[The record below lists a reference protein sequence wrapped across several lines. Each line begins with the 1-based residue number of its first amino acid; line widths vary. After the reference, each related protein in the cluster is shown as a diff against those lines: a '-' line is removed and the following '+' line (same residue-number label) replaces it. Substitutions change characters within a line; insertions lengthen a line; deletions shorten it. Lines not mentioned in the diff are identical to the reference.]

1 MLKKS
6 RSLVALLAGSAACLS
21 PAAAMA
27 MQQHPRQFYD
37 MPAQDLGDALRNA
50 ARNADIELYASS
62 RDLEGKT
69 APPLK
74 GELTPREAIEAL
86 LKDSGLVARFEG
98 GSVVIANPM
107 PVAGGSETASE
118 PIIVTGSRITGAPTA
133 TPVVRV
139 TSEDIRN
146 AGHADLGEVARSL
159 PQNFGGGQNPGIGN
173 SQGAANENVNA
184 NGAST
189 FNLRGIGPNATLTL
203 INGNRFAYSSV
214 NSVIDV
220 SAIPI
225 AAVDRVE
232 VVADGASAI
241 YGADA
246 VAGVVNILLK
256 RDFEGV
262 STSARLG
269 RSTDGGNFQQQYNLL
284 GGSSWSDGGI
294 IAAYDYS
301 HSTAIRAKDRS
312 YASTNNPDST
322 LFPNL
327 RRHAVLLSGH
337 QSLGGGFTLAADLIY
352 KRGRMKTATGFTVA
366 QPLRNSGL
374 EARTAFETFGA
385 APTLSAELSA
395 DWKLKAGAFFGTDTT
410 DGLSQNFSGGAP
422 STATARH
429 FFNRNIA
436 VEAGLEGSLFDL
448 PAGAA
453 RLAVGGGYRTN
464 RFKSEIGTQSFARS
478 RHNHFAYAELLLPL
492 ASPDQDLGFAH
503 RASLTGA
510 LRYEDYSDSGDIVTP
525 KLSFVYDPIEKVRL
539 GLSWGKSFKLPTLYQ
554 QYSGYVALLVPVGG
568 FGQGYPAGS
577 TVAYALGPND
587 RLQPERSENWTF
599 SATVKPVRGLEIS
612 ASYFRIDYKDRV
624 APPLASG
631 AGVLDNPVYA
641 DLITFNPA
649 PDLLDDIIA
658 GADGGLQNIT
668 EFPYDPARVVAF
680 LDARDR
686 NVARQ
691 KYRGVDVAVRY
702 DVELGKEQQ
711 LSLNAAGTWLDSS
724 QQLLPGVP
732 ETDLA
737 GTIFHPPHFRARGG
751 ITFSGK
757 SFSLAAFLNHS
768 GSVTDDR
775 RPARVELRRSTTL
788 DLTGRLRLG
797 AGTEIS
803 LSAQNVFNSKPA
815 PIFTTSPFDTP
826 FDTTNGSAIGRFLSV
841 TVRHD
846 W

>member
-6 RSLVALLAGSAACLS
+6 RSLVALLVGSAACFS
-21 PAAAMA
+21 PTVALA
-27 MQQHPRQFYD
+27 MQQQRQPYD
-37 MPAQDLGDALRNA
+37 MPAQDLDDALRSA
-50 ARNADIELYASS
+50 ATIADIELYASS

-74 GELTPREAIEAL
+74 GDLTSREAIEAL
-86 LKDSGLVARFEG
+86 LKGSGLTARFEV
-98 GSVVIANPM
+98 GSVVI
-107 PVAGGSETASE
+107 SRLASADNAAATDAE
-118 PIIVTGSRITGAPTA
+118 PIVVTGSRVTGAPTA
-133 TPVVRV
+133 TPVIRV

-146 AGHADLGEVARSL
+146 SGHADLGEVARSL

-232 VVADGASAI
+232 IVADGASAI

-256 RDFEGV
+256 RDYEGV

-269 RSTDGGNFQQQYNLL
+269 LSTDGGNFQQQYNLL
-284 GGSSWSDGGI
+284 GGSRWSDGGI

-301 HSTAIRAKDRS
+301 HGTAIRAKDRS
-312 YASTNNPDST
+312 YASANNPDST

-337 QSLGGGFTLAADLIY
+337 QSLGGGVTLAADLIY
-352 KRGRMKTATGFTVA
+352 KRGRMESATGFTVA

-374 EARTAFETFGA
+374 EARTKFETFGV

-395 DWKLKAGAFFGTDTT
+395 NWKLKAGAFFGADTT

-436 VEAGLEGSLFDL
+436 VEAGLEGSLFEL
-448 PAGAA
+448 PAGPA
-453 RLAVGGGYRTN
+453 RLAFGGGYRTN
-464 RFKSEIGTQSFARS
+464 RFKSEIGTRSFSRAR
-478 RHNHFAYAELLLPL
+478 RNHFAYGELLLPI
-492 ASPDQDLGFAH
+492 ADPDQDLAFAH

-525 KLSFVYDPIEKVRL
+525 KLSFVYDPVEQVRL
-539 GLSWGKSFKLPTLYQ
+539 GVSWGKSFKLPTLYQ

-568 FGQGYPAGS
+568 FGQGFPAGS

-587 RLQPERSENWTF
+587 QLEPERSENWTF
-599 SATVKPVRGLEIS
+599 GATVKPLQGLEVS

-631 AGVLDNPVYA
+631 AGVLNNPIFAELVT
-641 DLITFNPA
+641 LNPA
-649 PDLLDDIIA
+649 PALLDTIFA

-668 EFPYDPARVVAF
+668 GSPYDPARVVAF

-686 NVARQ
+686 NIARQ
-691 KYRGVDVAVRY
+691 KYRGVDIAVRY
-702 DVELGKEQQ
+702 DAQLGSDRQ
-711 LSLNAAGTWLDSS
+711 LSVNAGATWLDEGVVAAVDPR
-724 QQLLPGVP
+724 LPFGPRAADHVRRTDRFSTCP
-732 ETDLA
+732 DIVVNSTYWAETDEV
-737 GTIFHPPHFRARGG
+737 
-751 ITFSGK
+751 
-757 SFSLAAFLNHS
+757 AAFEELV
-768 GSVTDDR
+768 GSHGGMGGEQSHPFLCA
-775 RPARVELRRSTTL
+775 PADLPLPDEPLIGAEHVHRVFREW
-788 DLTGRLRLG
+788 LTKLG
-797 AGTEIS
+797 HPGYAGDGGPRG
-803 LSAQNVFNSKPA
+803 LPR
-815 PIFTTSPFDTP
+815 
-826 FDTTNGSAIGRFLSV
+826 G
-841 TVRHD
+841 
-846 W
+846 

>member
-6 RSLVALLAGSAACLS
+6 RSLVALMVGSAACFS
-21 PAAAMA
+21 PAVALA
-27 MQQHPRQFYD
+27 MQQQRQSYD
-37 MPAQDLGDALRNA
+37 QPAQDLGDALRSA
-50 ARNADIELYASS
+50 ATIADIELYASS

-74 GELTPREAIEAL
+74 GELTSREAIEVL
-86 LKDSGLVARFEG
+86 LKGSRLIARFEV
-98 GSVVIANPM
+98 GSVII
-107 PVAGGSETASE
+107 SRLTSTADSTATDAE
-118 PIIVTGSRITGAPTA
+118 PIVVTGSRITGAPTA
-133 TPVVRV
+133 IPVIRV
-139 TSEDIRN
+139 TLEDIRN
-146 AGHADLGEVARSL
+146 SGHADLGEVARSL

-232 VVADGASAI
+232 IVADGASAI

-256 RDFEGV
+256 RDYEGV

-269 RSTDGGNFQQQYNLL
+269 LSTDGGNFQQQYNLL
-284 GGSSWSDGGI
+284 GGSRWSDGGI

-301 HSTAIRAKDRS
+301 HGTAIRAKDRS
-312 YASTNNPDST
+312 YASANNPDST

-337 QSLGGGFTLAADLIY
+337 QSLGGGVTLAADLIY
-352 KRGRMKTATGFTVA
+352 KRGRMESATGFTVA

-374 EARTAFETFGA
+374 EARTKFETFGV

-395 DWKLKAGAFFGTDTT
+395 NWKLKAGAFFGTDTT

-436 VEAGLEGSLFDL
+436 VEAGLEGSLFEL

-453 RLAVGGGYRTN
+453 RLAFGGGYRTN
-464 RFKSEIGTQSFARS
+464 RFKSEIGTRSFSRS
-478 RHNHFAYAELLLPL
+478 RRNHFAYGELLLPI
-492 ASPDQDLGFAH
+492 ANPDQDLAFAH

-525 KLSFVYDPIEKVRL
+525 KLSFIYDPVEQVRL
-539 GLSWGKSFKLPTLYQ
+539 GVSWGKSFKLPTLYQ

-568 FGQGYPAGS
+568 FGQGFPAGS

-587 RLQPERSENWTF
+587 RLEPERSENWTF
-599 SATVKPVRGLEIS
+599 SATVKPLDGLEVS
-612 ASYFRIDYKDRV
+612 ASYFRIDYTDRV

-631 AGVLDNPVYA
+631 AGVLNNPIFA
-641 DLITFNPA
+641 DLVTLNPG
-649 PDLLDDIIA
+649 PGLLDVIFA

-668 EFPYDPARVVAF
+668 GSPYDPARVVAF

-686 NVARQ
+686 NIARQ
-691 KYRGVDVAVRY
+691 KYRGFDIAVRY
-702 DVELGKEQQ
+702 DVELGSDRR
-711 LSLNAAGTWLDSS
+711 LSLNAGATWLDSS
-724 QQLLPGVP
+724 QQLLAGLPV
-732 ETDLA
+732 TDLA
-737 GTIFHPPHFRARGG
+737 GTIFRPPHLRARGG
-751 ITFSGK
+751 LTLSDK
-757 SFSLAAFLNHS
+757 AFSLAAFLNHS
-768 GSVTDDR
+768 ASVTDNR
-775 RPARVELRRSTTL
+775 RPAAVKLGGSTTL

-797 AGTEIS
+797 AGTEVA
-803 LSAQNVFNSKPA
+803 LSAQNVFNSKPE
-815 PIFTTSPFDTP
+815 PIFTTSPFDAP

>member
-1 MLKKS
+1 MKKS
-6 RSLVALLAGSAACLS
+6 RPLALLLVGSAACLS
-21 PAAAMA
+21 PAAALA
-27 MQQHPRQFYD
+27 TQHQRQTYD
-37 MPAQDLGDALRNA
+37 MPAQDLGDALRSA
-50 ARNADIELYASS
+50 AAMADIELYASS

-86 LKDSGLVARFEG
+86 LANSGLVARFEA
-98 GSVVIANPM
+98 GSVVISKGTPIAN
-107 PVAGGSETASE
+107 AGDIGAE

-133 TPVVRV
+133 TPVIRV

-256 RDFEGV
+256 RDYEGV

-269 RSTDGGNFQQQYNLL
+269 LSTDGGNFQQQYNLL
-284 GGSSWSDGGI
+284 GGTTWSSGGI

-301 HSTAIRAKDRS
+301 RGSEIRAKDRS
-312 YASTNNPDST
+312 YASANNPDST
-322 LFPNL
+322 LFPAL

-337 QSLGGGFTLAADLIY
+337 QSMGGGVTLAADLIY
-352 KRGRMKTATGFTVA
+352 KSGIMKTATGYTVG
-366 QPLRNSGL
+366 QPLRASGL
-374 EARTAFETFGA
+374 EARTEFETFGL
-385 APTLSAELSA
+385 APTLSAELSSS
-395 DWKLKAGAFFGTDTT
+395 WKLKAGAFFGTDTT

-422 STATARH
+422 STAIARH

-436 VEAGLEGSLFDL
+436 VEAGLEGSLLDL

-464 RFKSEIGTQSFARS
+464 RFKSEIGTQSVARS
-478 RHNHFAYAELLLPL
+478 RHNHFAYGELLLPL
-492 ASPDQDLGFAH
+492 ASPDQNLGIAH
-503 RASLTGA
+503 RASITGA

-525 KLSFVYDPIEKVRL
+525 KLSFVYDPVEEVRL

-587 RLQPERSENWTF
+587 RLEPERSKNWTF
-599 SATVKPVRGLEIS
+599 SATVKPARGLELS

-641 DLITFNPA
+641 DLITFNPT
-649 PDLLDDIIA
+649 PELLDDIIA
-658 GADGGLQNIT
+658 GADGGLHNIT
-668 EFPYDPARVVAF
+668 GLPYDPVRVVAF

-691 KYRGVDVAVRY
+691 KYRGVDVAVQY
-702 DVELGKEQQ
+702 DFDLSSEQQ

-732 ETDLA
+732 TTELA

-757 SFSLAAFLNHS
+757 SFSLTAFLNHS
-768 GSVTDDR
+768 SGVTDDR
-775 RPARVELRRSTTL
+775 RPVQVKISGSTTL

-797 AGTEIS
+797 AGTEIA
-803 LSAQNVFNSKPA
+803 LSAQNIFNSKPE

>member
-1 MLKKS
+1 MKKS
-6 RSLVALLAGSAACLS
+6 RSLALLLVGSAACLS
-21 PAAAMA
+21 PAAALA
-27 MQQHPRQFYD
+27 TQHQRQPYD
-37 MPAQDLGDALRNA
+37 MPAQDLGDALRSA
-50 ARNADIELYASS
+50 AAVADIELYASS

-74 GELTPREAIEAL
+74 GELTPREAIETL
-86 LKDSGLVARFEG
+86 LANSGLIARFEA
-98 GSVVIANPM
+98 GSVVISRSKPPANTGDNG
-107 PVAGGSETASE
+107 AE

-133 TPVVRV
+133 TPVIRV

-173 SQGAANENVNA
+173 SQGVANENVNA

-256 RDFEGV
+256 RDYEGV

-269 RSTDGGNFQQQYNLL
+269 LSTDGGNFQQQYNLL
-284 GGSSWSDGGI
+284 GGTTWSSGGI

-301 HSTAIRAKDRS
+301 RGSEIHAKDRS
-312 YASTNNPDST
+312 YASANNPDST
-322 LFPNL
+322 LFPAL

-337 QSLGGGFTLAADLIY
+337 QSMGGGVTLAADLIY
-352 KRGRMKTATGFTVA
+352 KSGIMKTATGYTVG
-366 QPLRNSGL
+366 QPLRASGL
-374 EARTAFETFGA
+374 EARTEFETFGL
-385 APTLSAELSA
+385 APTLSAELSSS
-395 DWKLKAGAFFGTDTT
+395 WKLKAGAFFGTDTT

-422 STATARH
+422 STAIARH

-436 VEAGLEGSLFDL
+436 VEAGLEGSLLDL

-464 RFKSEIGTQSFARS
+464 RFKSEIGTQSVARS
-478 RHNHFAYAELLLPL
+478 RHNHFAYGELLLPL
-492 ASPDQDLGFAH
+492 ASPDQNLGIAH
-503 RASLTGA
+503 RASITGA

-525 KLSFVYDPIEKVRL
+525 KLSFVYDPVEEVRL

-587 RLQPERSENWTF
+587 RLEPERSENWTF
-599 SATVKPVRGLEIS
+599 SATVKPARGLELS

-649 PDLLDDIIA
+649 PELLDDIIA

-668 EFPYDPARVVAF
+668 GFPYDPVRVVAF

-702 DVELGKEQQ
+702 DIDLSSEQQ

-732 ETDLA
+732 TTELA

-768 GSVTDDR
+768 GGLTDDR
-775 RPARVELRRSTTL
+775 RPVKVKISGSTTL

-797 AGTEIS
+797 AGTEIA
-803 LSAQNVFNSKPA
+803 LSAQNIFNSKPE